1 MVRSFDGSGD
11 PVRGGRT
18 INQTEAETVRR
29 VFREF
34 ADGASPRTVARR
46 LNEEKIPGPSG
57 RLWMDTTIR
66 GHAKRGTG
74 LINNELYIG
83 RLVWNR
89 LHYVKNP
96 ETGRRVSRI
105 NPPGDW
111 IVREVPG
118 LRIVDDDLWQAVKR
132 RQGELTEQY
141 ATVIEATQSARAN
154 RLNGAHRPRHLLSGL
169 LECGVCGGPYSMR
182 GQDRYGCS
190 NHIMTGTCSNG
201 IPRITKRSVDAVKAG
216 GTDTV
221 YWDGELTGFGLRVR
235 RSGRKSYVVQT
246 RIAGKL
252 CWFTIGPHG
261 PLNPDQARARALE
274 ILASA
279 KKGIDPRDADARRE
293 AERNMADLG
302 RRFLEEYVPVHC
314 KPSTREEYR
323 RSVRLF
329 VDPVI
334 GELRVPE
341 VQRKDIAA
349 LDHGLRD
356 KPYQAN
362 RTLAVLSKMF
372 SLAEVWGWRP
382 DGSNPCRHVK
392 RYKEH
397 KRERFLSPEETER
410 LGQVLREA
418 EEEMP
423 SAVAAFRLL
432 LLTGCR
438 LSEIQFLRWE
448 YVKDDCIELPDAK
461 TGGRIVPL
469 GPEARAVLSAIPR
482 DDDNPWVI
490 AGRLPGSHLTDLQR
504 PWRRIRKRE
513 GLEDVR
519 IHDLRHSFA
528 SRALALGE
536 SLTMIGKLLGH
547 TQVQTTARYAHLARD
562 SIQTAAARITGSIGG
577 NLLGDHDIGSTLVE
591 D

>member
-1 MVRSFDGSGD
+1 M
-11 PVRGGRT
+11 
-18 INQTEAETVRR
+18 
-29 VFREF
+29 
-34 ADGASPRTVARR
+34 
-46 LNEEKIPGPSG
+46 
-57 RLWMDTTIR
+57 
-66 GHAKRGTG
+66 
-74 LINNELYIG
+74 
-83 RLVWNR
+83 
-89 LHYVKNP
+89 
-96 ETGRRVSRI
+96 
-105 NPPGDW
+105 
-111 IVREVPG
+111 
-118 LRIVDDDLWQAVKR
+118 
-132 RQGELTEQY
+132 
-141 ATVIEATQSARAN
+141 AN
-154 RLNGAHRPRHLLSGL
+154 R
-169 LECGVCGGPYSMR
+169 
-182 GQDRYGCS
+182 
-190 NHIMTGTCSNG
+190 

-216 GTDTV
+216 GTDAV

-274 ILASA
+274 ILACA

-293 AERNMADLG
+293 AEPSMADLG

-314 KPSTREEYR
+314 KPSTREEYS

-349 LDHGLRD
+349 LHHGLRD

-362 RTLAVLSKMF
+362 RTLGVLSKMF

-382 DGSNPCRHVK
+382 DGTNPCRHVK

-438 LSEIQFLRWE
+438 MAEIRDLRWD

-461 TGGRIVPL
+461 TGGRVVPL

-482 DDDNPWVI
+482 DEDNPWVI

-504 PWRRIRKRE
+504 PWRRIRKQA
-513 GLEDVR
+513 GLEGVR

-562 SIQTAAARITGSIGG
+562 SIQTAAARITESIGG
-577 NLLGDHDIGSTLVE
+577 NLLGDNNPG
-591 D
+591 

>member
-1 MVRSFDGSGD
+1 M
-11 PVRGGRT
+11 
-18 INQTEAETVRR
+18 
-29 VFREF
+29 
-34 ADGASPRTVARR
+34 
-46 LNEEKIPGPSG
+46 
-57 RLWMDTTIR
+57 
-66 GHAKRGTG
+66 
-74 LINNELYIG
+74 
-83 RLVWNR
+83 
-89 LHYVKNP
+89 
-96 ETGRRVSRI
+96 
-105 NPPGDW
+105 
-111 IVREVPG
+111 
-118 LRIVDDDLWQAVKR
+118 
-132 RQGELTEQY
+132 
-141 ATVIEATQSARAN
+141 AN
-154 RLNGAHRPRHLLSGL
+154 R
-169 LECGVCGGPYSMR
+169 
-182 GQDRYGCS
+182 
-190 NHIMTGTCSNG
+190 
-201 IPRITKRSVDAVKAG
+201 IPRISKRSVDAVKAG
-216 GTDTV
+216 GTDAV

-274 ILASA
+274 ILACA

-293 AERNMADLG
+293 AEPSMADLG

-314 KPSTREEYR
+314 KPSTREEYS

-334 GELRVPE
+334 GALRVPE

-349 LDHGLRD
+349 LHHGLRD

-362 RTLAVLSKMF
+362 RTLGVLSKMF

-397 KRERFLSPEETER
+397 KRERFLSQEETER
-410 LGQVLREA
+410 LGQVLRDV

-432 LLTGCR
+432 LLTGSR
-438 LSEIQFLRWE
+438 MSEIRDLRWD

-461 TGGRIVPL
+461 TGGRVVPL

-482 DDDNPWVI
+482 DEDNPWVI

-504 PWRRIRKRE
+504 PWRRIRKQA

-577 NLLGDHDIGSTLVE
+577 NLLGGDEMKRALTRG
-591 D
+591 

>member
-1 MVRSFDGSGD
+1 M
-11 PVRGGRT
+11 
-18 INQTEAETVRR
+18 
-29 VFREF
+29 
-34 ADGASPRTVARR
+34 
-46 LNEEKIPGPSG
+46 
-57 RLWMDTTIR
+57 
-66 GHAKRGTG
+66 
-74 LINNELYIG
+74 
-83 RLVWNR
+83 
-89 LHYVKNP
+89 
-96 ETGRRVSRI
+96 
-105 NPPGDW
+105 
-111 IVREVPG
+111 
-118 LRIVDDDLWQAVKR
+118 
-132 RQGELTEQY
+132 
-141 ATVIEATQSARAN
+141 AN
-154 RLNGAHRPRHLLSGL
+154 R
-169 LECGVCGGPYSMR
+169 
-182 GQDRYGCS
+182 
-190 NHIMTGTCSNG
+190 
-201 IPRITKRSVDAVKAG
+201 IPRITKRSVDAIKAG

-274 ILASA
+274 ILACA

-293 AERNMADLG
+293 AEPSMADLG

-314 KPSTREEYR
+314 KPSTREEYS

-349 LDHGLRD
+349 LHHGLRD

-362 RTLAVLSKMF
+362 RTLGVLSKMF

-382 DGSNPCRHVK
+382 DGTNPCRHVK

-438 LSEIQFLRWE
+438 MAEIRDLRWD

-461 TGGRIVPL
+461 TGGRVVPL

-482 DDDNPWVI
+482 DEDNPWVI

-504 PWRRIRKRE
+504 PWRRIRKQAALE
-513 GLEDVR
+513 GVR

-577 NLLGDHDIGSTLVE
+577 NLLGDNNPG
-591 D
+591 

>member
-1 MVRSFDGSGD
+1 M
-11 PVRGGRT
+11 
-18 INQTEAETVRR
+18 
-29 VFREF
+29 
-34 ADGASPRTVARR
+34 
-46 LNEEKIPGPSG
+46 
-57 RLWMDTTIR
+57 
-66 GHAKRGTG
+66 
-74 LINNELYIG
+74 
-83 RLVWNR
+83 
-89 LHYVKNP
+89 
-96 ETGRRVSRI
+96 
-105 NPPGDW
+105 
-111 IVREVPG
+111 
-118 LRIVDDDLWQAVKR
+118 
-132 RQGELTEQY
+132 
-141 ATVIEATQSARAN
+141 AN
-154 RLNGAHRPRHLLSGL
+154 R
-169 LECGVCGGPYSMR
+169 
-182 GQDRYGCS
+182 
-190 NHIMTGTCSNG
+190 
-201 IPRITKRSVDAVKAG
+201 IPRITKRSVDAIKAG

-261 PLNPDQARARALE
+261 PLNPNQARARALE
-274 ILASA
+274 ILACA

-293 AERNMADLG
+293 AEPSMADLG

-314 KPSTREEYR
+314 KPSTREEYS

-349 LDHGLRD
+349 LHHGLRD

-362 RTLAVLSKMF
+362 RTLGVLSKMF

-438 LSEIQFLRWE
+438 MSEIRDLRWD
-448 YVKDDCIELPDAK
+448 YVNDDCIELPDAK
-461 TGGRIVPL
+461 TGGRVVPL

-482 DDDNPWVI
+482 DEDNPWVI
-490 AGRLPGSHLTDLQR
+490 SGRLPGSHLTDLQR
-504 PWRRIRKRE
+504 PWRRIRKQA
-513 GLEDVR
+513 GLEGVR

-577 NLLGDHDIGSTLVE
+577 NLLGGDEKNRALTRG
-591 D
+591 

>member
-1 MVRSFDGSGD
+1 M
-11 PVRGGRT
+11 
-18 INQTEAETVRR
+18 
-29 VFREF
+29 
-34 ADGASPRTVARR
+34 
-46 LNEEKIPGPSG
+46 
-57 RLWMDTTIR
+57 
-66 GHAKRGTG
+66 
-74 LINNELYIG
+74 
-83 RLVWNR
+83 
-89 LHYVKNP
+89 
-96 ETGRRVSRI
+96 
-105 NPPGDW
+105 
-111 IVREVPG
+111 
-118 LRIVDDDLWQAVKR
+118 
-132 RQGELTEQY
+132 
-141 ATVIEATQSARAN
+141 AN
-154 RLNGAHRPRHLLSGL
+154 R
-169 LECGVCGGPYSMR
+169 
-182 GQDRYGCS
+182 
-190 NHIMTGTCSNG
+190 
-201 IPRITKRSVDAVKAG
+201 IPRITKRSVDNVKADG
-216 GTDTV
+216 ADTV

-279 KKGIDPRDADARRE
+279 KNGIDPRDADARRE
-293 AERNMADLG
+293 AEPSMADLG

-349 LDHGLRD
+349 LHHGLRD

-362 RTLAVLSKMF
+362 RTLGVLSKMF

-410 LGQVLREA
+410 LGQVLREV

-438 LSEIQFLRWE
+438 MSEIRDLRWD
-448 YVKDDCIELPDAK
+448 YVKGDCIELPDAK
-461 TGGRIVPL
+461 TGGRVVPL

-482 DDDNPWVI
+482 DEDNPWVI

-504 PWRRIRKRE
+504 PWRRIRKQA

-577 NLLGDHDIGSTLVE
+577 NLLGGDEMKRALTRG
-591 D
+591 

>member
-1 MVRSFDGSGD
+1 M
-11 PVRGGRT
+11 
-18 INQTEAETVRR
+18 
-29 VFREF
+29 
-34 ADGASPRTVARR
+34 
-46 LNEEKIPGPSG
+46 
-57 RLWMDTTIR
+57 
-66 GHAKRGTG
+66 
-74 LINNELYIG
+74 
-83 RLVWNR
+83 
-89 LHYVKNP
+89 
-96 ETGRRVSRI
+96 
-105 NPPGDW
+105 
-111 IVREVPG
+111 
-118 LRIVDDDLWQAVKR
+118 
-132 RQGELTEQY
+132 
-141 ATVIEATQSARAN
+141 AN
-154 RLNGAHRPRHLLSGL
+154 R
-169 LECGVCGGPYSMR
+169 
-182 GQDRYGCS
+182 
-190 NHIMTGTCSNG
+190 
-201 IPRITKRSVDAVKAG
+201 IPRITKRSVDAIKVG

-274 ILASA
+274 ILACA

-293 AERNMADLG
+293 AEPSMADLG

-314 KPSTREEYR
+314 KPSTREEYS

-349 LDHGLRD
+349 LHHGLRD

-362 RTLAVLSKMF
+362 RTLGVLSKMF

-410 LGQVLREA
+410 LGQVLRDV

-438 LSEIQFLRWE
+438 MSEIRDLRWE
-448 YVKDDCIELPDAK
+448 YVKNDCIELPDAK
-461 TGGRIVPL
+461 TGGRVVPL

-482 DDDNPWVI
+482 DEDNPWVI

-504 PWRRIRKRE
+504 PWRRIRKQA

-577 NLLGDHDIGSTLVE
+577 NLLGGDEMKRALTRG
-591 D
+591 

>member
-1 MVRSFDGSGD
+1 MLPLPSRS
-11 PVRGGRT
+11 
-18 INQTEAETVRR
+18 N
-29 VFREF
+29 
-34 ADGASPRTVARR
+34 
-46 LNEEKIPGPSG
+46 
-57 RLWMDTTIR
+57 
-66 GHAKRGTG
+66 
-74 LINNELYIG
+74 
-83 RLVWNR
+83 
-89 LHYVKNP
+89 
-96 ETGRRVSRI
+96 
-105 NPPGDW
+105 
-111 IVREVPG
+111 
-118 LRIVDDDLWQAVKR
+118 AV
-132 RQGELTEQY
+132 
-141 ATVIEATQSARAN
+141 AN
-154 RLNGAHRPRHLLSGL
+154 R
-169 LECGVCGGPYSMR
+169 
-182 GQDRYGCS
+182 
-190 NHIMTGTCSNG
+190 
-201 IPRITKRSVDAVKAG
+201 IPRITKRSVDAVKVG
-216 GTDTV
+216 GADIV

-261 PLNPDQARARALE
+261 PLNPNQARARALE
-274 ILASA
+274 ILACA

-293 AERNMADLG
+293 AEPSMADLG

-349 LDHGLRD
+349 LHHGLRD

-362 RTLAVLSKMF
+362 RTLGVLSKMF
-372 SLAEVWGWRP
+372 NLAEVWGWRP

-438 LSEIQFLRWE
+438 MSEIRDLRWE
-448 YVKDDCIELPDAK
+448 YVKNDCIELPDAK
-461 TGGRIVPL
+461 TGGRVVPL

-482 DDDNPWVI
+482 DEDNPWVI

-504 PWRRIRKRE
+504 PWRRIRKQA

-577 NLLGDHDIGSTLVE
+577 NLLGGDEKNRALTRG
-591 D
+591 

>member
-1 MVRSFDGSGD
+1 M
-11 PVRGGRT
+11 
-18 INQTEAETVRR
+18 
-29 VFREF
+29 
-34 ADGASPRTVARR
+34 
-46 LNEEKIPGPSG
+46 
-57 RLWMDTTIR
+57 
-66 GHAKRGTG
+66 
-74 LINNELYIG
+74 
-83 RLVWNR
+83 
-89 LHYVKNP
+89 
-96 ETGRRVSRI
+96 
-105 NPPGDW
+105 
-111 IVREVPG
+111 
-118 LRIVDDDLWQAVKR
+118 
-132 RQGELTEQY
+132 
-141 ATVIEATQSARAN
+141 AN
-154 RLNGAHRPRHLLSGL
+154 R
-169 LECGVCGGPYSMR
+169 
-182 GQDRYGCS
+182 
-190 NHIMTGTCSNG
+190 
-201 IPRITKRSVDAVKAG
+201 IPRITKRSVDAIKVG
-216 GTDTV
+216 RTDTV

-235 RSGRKSYVVQT
+235 RSGRKSYIVQT

-274 ILASA
+274 ILACA

-293 AERNMADLG
+293 AEPSMADLG

-314 KPSTREEYR
+314 KPSTREEYS

-349 LDHGLRD
+349 LHHGLRD

-362 RTLAVLSKMF
+362 RTLGVLSKMF

-410 LGQVLREA
+410 LGQVLCEV

-438 LSEIQFLRWE
+438 MSEIRDLRWE

-461 TGGRIVPL
+461 TGGRVVPL

-482 DDDNPWVI
+482 DEDNPWVI

-504 PWRRIRKRE
+504 PWRRIRKQA

-577 NLLGDHDIGSTLVE
+577 NLLGGDEMKRALTRG
-591 D
+591 

>member
-1 MVRSFDGSGD
+1 M
-11 PVRGGRT
+11 
-18 INQTEAETVRR
+18 
-29 VFREF
+29 
-34 ADGASPRTVARR
+34 
-46 LNEEKIPGPSG
+46 
-57 RLWMDTTIR
+57 
-66 GHAKRGTG
+66 
-74 LINNELYIG
+74 
-83 RLVWNR
+83 
-89 LHYVKNP
+89 
-96 ETGRRVSRI
+96 
-105 NPPGDW
+105 
-111 IVREVPG
+111 
-118 LRIVDDDLWQAVKR
+118 
-132 RQGELTEQY
+132 
-141 ATVIEATQSARAN
+141 AN
-154 RLNGAHRPRHLLSGL
+154 R
-169 LECGVCGGPYSMR
+169 
-182 GQDRYGCS
+182 
-190 NHIMTGTCSNG
+190 
-201 IPRITKRSVDAVKAG
+201 IPRISKRSVDAVKAG

-235 RSGRKSYVVQT
+235 RSGRKSYVAQT

-274 ILASA
+274 ILACA
-279 KKGIDPRDADARRE
+279 KKGIDPRDANARRE
-293 AERNMADLG
+293 AEPSMADLG

-349 LDHGLRD
+349 LHHGLRD

-362 RTLAVLSKMF
+362 RTLGVLSKMF

-438 LSEIQFLRWE
+438 MSEIRDLRWD

-461 TGGRIVPL
+461 TGGRVVPL
-469 GPEARAVLSAIPR
+469 GPEARAVLSAISR
-482 DDDNPWVI
+482 DEDNPWVI

-504 PWRRIRKRE
+504 PWRRIRKQA

-536 SLTMIGKLLGH
+536 SLTIIGKLLGH

-577 NLLGDHDIGSTLVE
+577 NLLGGDEMKRALTRG
-591 D
+591 

>member
-1 MVRSFDGSGD
+1 M
-11 PVRGGRT
+11 
-18 INQTEAETVRR
+18 
-29 VFREF
+29 
-34 ADGASPRTVARR
+34 
-46 LNEEKIPGPSG
+46 
-57 RLWMDTTIR
+57 
-66 GHAKRGTG
+66 
-74 LINNELYIG
+74 
-83 RLVWNR
+83 
-89 LHYVKNP
+89 
-96 ETGRRVSRI
+96 
-105 NPPGDW
+105 
-111 IVREVPG
+111 
-118 LRIVDDDLWQAVKR
+118 
-132 RQGELTEQY
+132 
-141 ATVIEATQSARAN
+141 AN
-154 RLNGAHRPRHLLSGL
+154 R
-169 LECGVCGGPYSMR
+169 
-182 GQDRYGCS
+182 
-190 NHIMTGTCSNG
+190 
-201 IPRITKRSVDAVKAG
+201 IPRISKRSVDAVKAG

-274 ILASA
+274 ILACA

-293 AERNMADLG
+293 AEPSMADLG

-314 KPSTREEYR
+314 KPSTREEYS

-349 LDHGLRD
+349 LHHGLRD

-362 RTLAVLSKMF
+362 RTLGVLSKMF

-382 DGSNPCRHVK
+382 DGTNPCRHVK

-397 KRERFLSPEETER
+397 KRERFLSPGETER
-410 LGQVLREA
+410 LGQVLRDV

-438 LSEIQFLRWE
+438 MSEIRDLRWD

-461 TGGRIVPL
+461 TGGRVVPL
-469 GPEARAVLSAIPR
+469 GPEARAVLSAISR
-482 DDDNPWVI
+482 DEDNPWVI

-504 PWRRIRKRE
+504 PWRRIRKQA
-513 GLEDVR
+513 GLEGVR

-536 SLTMIGKLLGH
+536 SLTMIGKLLGY

-577 NLLGDHDIGSTLVE
+577 NLLGGDEMKRALTRG
-591 D
+591 

>member
-1 MVRSFDGSGD
+1 M
-11 PVRGGRT
+11 
-18 INQTEAETVRR
+18 
-29 VFREF
+29 
-34 ADGASPRTVARR
+34 
-46 LNEEKIPGPSG
+46 
-57 RLWMDTTIR
+57 
-66 GHAKRGTG
+66 
-74 LINNELYIG
+74 
-83 RLVWNR
+83 
-89 LHYVKNP
+89 
-96 ETGRRVSRI
+96 
-105 NPPGDW
+105 
-111 IVREVPG
+111 
-118 LRIVDDDLWQAVKR
+118 
-132 RQGELTEQY
+132 
-141 ATVIEATQSARAN
+141 AN
-154 RLNGAHRPRHLLSGL
+154 R
-169 LECGVCGGPYSMR
+169 
-182 GQDRYGCS
+182 
-190 NHIMTGTCSNG
+190 
-201 IPRITKRSVDAVKAG
+201 IPRISKRSVDAVKAG
-216 GTDTV
+216 GTDAV

-274 ILASA
+274 ILACA

-293 AERNMADLG
+293 AEPSMADLG

-314 KPSTREEYR
+314 KPSTREEYS

-349 LDHGLRD
+349 LHHGLRD

-362 RTLAVLSKMF
+362 RTLGVLSKMF

-410 LGQVLREA
+410 LGQVLRDV

-438 LSEIQFLRWE
+438 MSEIRDLRWE

-461 TGGRIVPL
+461 TGGRVVPL
-469 GPEARAVLSAIPR
+469 GPEARAVLSSIPR
-482 DDDNPWVI
+482 DEDNPWVI

-504 PWRRIRKRE
+504 PWRRIRKQA
-513 GLEDVR
+513 GLEGVR

-577 NLLGDHDIGSTLVE
+577 NLLGDHEKNRALTQG
-591 D
+591 

>member
-1 MVRSFDGSGD
+1 M
-11 PVRGGRT
+11 
-18 INQTEAETVRR
+18 
-29 VFREF
+29 
-34 ADGASPRTVARR
+34 
-46 LNEEKIPGPSG
+46 
-57 RLWMDTTIR
+57 
-66 GHAKRGTG
+66 
-74 LINNELYIG
+74 
-83 RLVWNR
+83 
-89 LHYVKNP
+89 
-96 ETGRRVSRI
+96 
-105 NPPGDW
+105 
-111 IVREVPG
+111 
-118 LRIVDDDLWQAVKR
+118 
-132 RQGELTEQY
+132 
-141 ATVIEATQSARAN
+141 AN
-154 RLNGAHRPRHLLSGL
+154 R
-169 LECGVCGGPYSMR
+169 
-182 GQDRYGCS
+182 
-190 NHIMTGTCSNG
+190 
-201 IPRITKRSVDAVKAG
+201 IPRITKRSVDAIKAG

-274 ILASA
+274 ILACA
-279 KKGIDPRDADARRE
+279 KKGIDPRDANARRE
-293 AERNMADLG
+293 AEPSMADLG

-349 LDHGLRD
+349 LHHGLRD

-362 RTLAVLSKMF
+362 RTLGVLSKMF

-397 KRERFLSPEETER
+397 KRERCLSPEETER

-438 LSEIQFLRWE
+438 MSEIRDLRWD

-461 TGGRIVPL
+461 TGGRVVPL

-482 DDDNPWVI
+482 DEDNPWVI

-504 PWRRIRKRE
+504 PWRRIRKQA

-562 SIQTAAARITGSIGG
+562 SIQTAAARITESIGG
-577 NLLGDHDIGSTLVE
+577 NLLVE
-591 D
+591 REDSIA

>member
-1 MVRSFDGSGD
+1 M
-11 PVRGGRT
+11 
-18 INQTEAETVRR
+18 
-29 VFREF
+29 
-34 ADGASPRTVARR
+34 
-46 LNEEKIPGPSG
+46 
-57 RLWMDTTIR
+57 
-66 GHAKRGTG
+66 
-74 LINNELYIG
+74 
-83 RLVWNR
+83 
-89 LHYVKNP
+89 
-96 ETGRRVSRI
+96 
-105 NPPGDW
+105 
-111 IVREVPG
+111 
-118 LRIVDDDLWQAVKR
+118 
-132 RQGELTEQY
+132 
-141 ATVIEATQSARAN
+141 AN
-154 RLNGAHRPRHLLSGL
+154 R
-169 LECGVCGGPYSMR
+169 
-182 GQDRYGCS
+182 
-190 NHIMTGTCSNG
+190 
-201 IPRITKRSVDAVKAG
+201 IPRISKRSVDAVKAG
-216 GTDTV
+216 GTDAV

-274 ILASA
+274 ILACA
-279 KKGIDPRDADARRE
+279 KKGIDPRNADARRE
-293 AERNMADLG
+293 AEPSMADLG

-314 KPSTREEYR
+314 KPSTREEYS
-323 RSVRLF
+323 RSVKLF

-349 LDHGLRD
+349 LHHGLRD

-362 RTLAVLSKMF
+362 RTLGVLSKMF

-397 KRERFLSPEETER
+397 KRERFLSPGETER
-410 LGQVLREA
+410 LGQVLRDV

-438 LSEIQFLRWE
+438 MSEIRDLRWE

-461 TGGRIVPL
+461 TGGRVVPL

-482 DDDNPWVI
+482 DEDNPWVI

-504 PWRRIRKRE
+504 PWRRIRKQA
-513 GLEDVR
+513 GLEGVR

-577 NLLGDHDIGSTLVE
+577 NLLGEREDDIAQPAHSRN
-591 D
+591 

>member
-1 MVRSFDGSGD
+1 M
-11 PVRGGRT
+11 
-18 INQTEAETVRR
+18 
-29 VFREF
+29 
-34 ADGASPRTVARR
+34 
-46 LNEEKIPGPSG
+46 
-57 RLWMDTTIR
+57 
-66 GHAKRGTG
+66 
-74 LINNELYIG
+74 
-83 RLVWNR
+83 
-89 LHYVKNP
+89 
-96 ETGRRVSRI
+96 
-105 NPPGDW
+105 
-111 IVREVPG
+111 
-118 LRIVDDDLWQAVKR
+118 
-132 RQGELTEQY
+132 
-141 ATVIEATQSARAN
+141 AN
-154 RLNGAHRPRHLLSGL
+154 R
-169 LECGVCGGPYSMR
+169 
-182 GQDRYGCS
+182 
-190 NHIMTGTCSNG
+190 
-201 IPRITKRSVDAVKAG
+201 IPRISKRSVDAVKAG

-261 PLNPDQARARALE
+261 PLNPNQARARALE
-274 ILASA
+274 ILACA

-293 AERNMADLG
+293 AEPSMADLG

-314 KPSTREEYR
+314 KPSTREEYS

-349 LDHGLRD
+349 LHHGLRD

-362 RTLAVLSKMF
+362 RTLGVLSKMF

-410 LGQVLREA
+410 LGQVLRDV

-438 LSEIQFLRWE
+438 MSEIRDLRWE

-461 TGGRIVPL
+461 TGGRVVPL
-469 GPEARAVLSAIPR
+469 GPEARAVLSSIPR
-482 DDDNPWVI
+482 DEDNPWVI

-504 PWRRIRKRE
+504 PWRRIRKQA

-577 NLLGDHDIGSTLVE
+577 NLLGGDEMKRALTRG
-591 D
+591 

>member
-1 MVRSFDGSGD
+1 MV
-11 PVRGGRT
+11 
-18 INQTEAETVRR
+18 
-29 VFREF
+29 
-34 ADGASPRTVARR
+34 
-46 LNEEKIPGPSG
+46 
-57 RLWMDTTIR
+57 
-66 GHAKRGTG
+66 
-74 LINNELYIG
+74 
-83 RLVWNR
+83 NR
-89 LHYVKNP
+89 
-96 ETGRRVSRI
+96 
-105 NPPGDW
+105 
-111 IVREVPG
+111 
-118 LRIVDDDLWQAVKR
+118 
-132 RQGELTEQY
+132 
-141 ATVIEATQSARAN
+141 
-154 RLNGAHRPRHLLSGL
+154 
-169 LECGVCGGPYSMR
+169 
-182 GQDRYGCS
+182 
-190 NHIMTGTCSNG
+190 
-201 IPRITKRSVDAVKAG
+201 IPRISKRSVDAVKAG

-274 ILASA
+274 ILACA

-293 AERNMADLG
+293 AEPSMADLG

-314 KPSTREEYR
+314 KPSTREEYS

-349 LDHGLRD
+349 LHHGLRD

-362 RTLAVLSKMF
+362 RTLGVLSKMF

-410 LGQVLREA
+410 LGQVLRDV

-438 LSEIQFLRWE
+438 MSEIRDLRWE

-461 TGGRIVPL
+461 TGGRVVPL

-482 DDDNPWVI
+482 DEDNPWVI
-490 AGRLPGSHLTDLQR
+490 AGRLPDSHLTDLQR
-504 PWRRIRKRE
+504 PWRRIRKQA
-513 GLEDVR
+513 GLEGVR

-577 NLLGDHDIGSTLVE
+577 NLLGGDEMKRALTRG
-591 D
+591 

>member
-1 MVRSFDGSGD
+1 M
-11 PVRGGRT
+11 
-18 INQTEAETVRR
+18 
-29 VFREF
+29 
-34 ADGASPRTVARR
+34 
-46 LNEEKIPGPSG
+46 
-57 RLWMDTTIR
+57 
-66 GHAKRGTG
+66 
-74 LINNELYIG
+74 
-83 RLVWNR
+83 
-89 LHYVKNP
+89 
-96 ETGRRVSRI
+96 
-105 NPPGDW
+105 
-111 IVREVPG
+111 
-118 LRIVDDDLWQAVKR
+118 
-132 RQGELTEQY
+132 
-141 ATVIEATQSARAN
+141 AN
-154 RLNGAHRPRHLLSGL
+154 R
-169 LECGVCGGPYSMR
+169 
-182 GQDRYGCS
+182 
-190 NHIMTGTCSNG
+190 
-201 IPRITKRSVDAVKAG
+201 IPRITKRSVDAIKVG

-274 ILASA
+274 ILACA

-293 AERNMADLG
+293 AEPSMADLG

-349 LDHGLRD
+349 LHHGLRD

-362 RTLAVLSKMF
+362 RTLGVLSKMF
-372 SLAEVWGWRP
+372 NLAEVWGWRP

-438 LSEIQFLRWE
+438 MSEIRDLRWD
-448 YVKDDCIELPDAK
+448 YVKDDCIELRDAK
-461 TGGRIVPL
+461 TGGRVVPL
-469 GPEARAVLSAIPR
+469 GPEARAVLSSIPR
-482 DDDNPWVI
+482 EEDNPWVI

-504 PWRRIRKRE
+504 PWRRIRKQA

-577 NLLGDHDIGSTLVE
+577 NLLGGDEMKRALTRG
-591 D
+591 